1 MNGTRQR
8 VHEGRNLTSVVA
20 SEEGKFDN
28 KGRNA
33 GREERGEG
41 GGVGESLIQNTMI
54 RKKS

>member
-41 GGVGESLIQNTMI
+41 GG
-54 RKKS
+54 